1 MRPPCTTAVGGLGI
15 CKFMEV
21 PFVNTPFPFEAL
33 PHQSALQWWVSQ
45 GASVEGHA
53 PRWFHPQHW
62 GAPLFLPLP
71 MLFFF
76 MLLSLCWTCDSPR
89 TPHIPQIQNQTH
101 YLHTSLACLSL
112 TPSFLHDIAIHMI
125 KRAVTDWPSV
135 PSWEH

>member
-1 MRPPCTTAVGGLGI
+1 MYFITPETLSVWTATVGTNIYVRPPCTTAVGGLGI

-45 GASVEGHA
+45 GASIEGHA

-71 MLFFF
+71 MLFFSCCY
-76 MLLSLCWTCDSPR
+76 LSVGHAIAQGHLTYHR
-89 TPHIPQIQNQTH
+89 FKTKLIIFTPP
-101 YLHTSLACLSL
+101 
-112 TPSFLHDIAIHMI
+112 
-125 KRAVTDWPSV
+125 WPV
-135 PSWEH
+135 YH